1 MKKRAGFWIRFLA
14 NFLDGL
20 VLMIIYLPIAYLLF
34 DISIS
39 DYFLGE
45 EVNWGSTSLESIIG
59 LCYFIILPMV
69 LAGATLGKKATGIQI
84 RKTDGSPLTWSTML
98 LRELLGKMVLAFI
111 SLGIIQIISAFMVG
125 LREDR
130 RSIHDLIAKTE
141 VIYPKQVADSTVL
154 QHEEILTDVKDI
166 TSNKSLVSLILGILS
181 LISPI
186 FMLSIYGVSTIE
198 ENMYYPYFIDPTMI
212 KLLALT
218 PVLMIILSIVSIVL
232 YYRAKSDIVRTN
244 AKGLGFAMGGFV
256 CSVISIFISIFLF
269 LLLIVT
275 LPFMFY

>member
-1 MKKRAGFWIRFLA
+1 LKKRAGFWIRFLA

-20 VLMIIYLPIAYLLF
+20 VLMVIYLPIAYLLF

>member
-20 VLMIIYLPIAYLLF
+20 VLMVIYLPIAYLLF

>member
-1 MKKRAGFWIRFLA
+1 LKKKAGFWIRFLA